1 MLKSHAH
8 SHAQQIILIYDVI
21 SDNAILLTLAKV
33 DSAENVS
40 FWIGTV
46 SIKVMSQSPGPK
58 ISPMLK

>member
-8 SHAQQIILIYDVI
+8 SHTEQIILIYDVI

-40 FWIGTV
+40 F
-46 SIKVMSQSPGPK
+46 
-58 ISPMLK
+58 